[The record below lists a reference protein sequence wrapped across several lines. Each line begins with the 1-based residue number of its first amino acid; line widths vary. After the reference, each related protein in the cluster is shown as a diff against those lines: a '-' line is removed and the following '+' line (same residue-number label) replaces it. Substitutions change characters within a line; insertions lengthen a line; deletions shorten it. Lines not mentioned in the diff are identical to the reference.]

1 VRASLDSGC
10 LVLTAGAGC
19 GKTIAVEQALAETV
33 WPVAWV
39 GCSPASHSP
48 GLFLIRIVKA
58 IAAALPGS
66 TDALAETM
74 SAAPERIDALA
85 VTGQL
90 IADLSGLLVEPLVVV
105 VDDAEHLDGADESL
119 AILDELL
126 RAEAAMLRIAVASR
140 RPLALHVA
148 RSRAAGRLTELT
160 AADLAFDG
168 EECAELLRQRTGADP
183 STERVEEMMRLT
195 EGWPLGIA
203 LAAGLVER
211 ATEAGDVASALGD
224 LRSAPNLRSYLSEE
238 LVDSL
243 EPGLRRAAI
252 ESSLVPVVTPAV
264 ERALGLPEQFRARVE
279 SAGLLVRGVDGGR
292 GFLYHPLLRE
302 FLLDVLR
309 AEASEDELAALH
321 AAIAPALDEDGDAV
335 GAIEHWLEGHCW
347 SEAVAAIEREGL
359 ALARTAPE
367 PIPGW
372 LALLPEAERGYPTM
386 RALEGQLHWRAG
398 ENAEAIAALQDAIRG
413 FSERPNPAAEWA
425 SRSMLVDL
433 LFATHAVD
441 EVDAAV
447 DGWDRPAAAGASAL
461 APAVAMYG
469 ATAFASFA
477 RFEESERLAQA
488 AKRHP
493 EQALMPPFEAL
504 QRLFI
509 DLPAGGVDHVCER
522 LDAATRAM
530 EHFDP
535 LQRRQHILGV
545 LAIIYAHR
553 GDADQALQRW
563 LAVLDAARGR
573 GAPLL
578 TDAAHAWCAVLHA
591 RAGRLQDAE
600 AELAQLRNV
609 ESSARSYVNE
619 LAPAAVA
626 SLRGDARATLAA
638 ADRTLTTV
646 ETGPI
651 LFRYWAEADLVPL
664 LADVGLP
671 ERAHDVLAGTLAL
684 VDEAYPGSLGRFM
697 RARLLALR
705 AWLRH
710 LDGDLAGA
718 DADLRAVWDSAG
730 NSLRYVVRREWQR
743 LEPVLWMS
751 MESGAIE
758 PREGLDAMGAA
769 FPDGRA
775 VVAFLDHPV
784 AEVRRG
790 ALSPAVRSGDPQAVA
805 ALERLASDADEEV
818 AGAATRLRER
828 LPASLPPFRFELLG
842 RFAVR
847 RGAWE
852 AGEGAWVRPID
863 ARLVRFLL
871 VNLEQPVSEDELI
884 EALWPELPVA
894 GARRSLQVAASR
906 ARRVLDLPGLEGSVI
921 QRTDGLYRLA
931 IGAGDALDADEFR
944 RLAATA
950 LAERGEGRRQLLERA
965 GALWAGEPLPEER
978 YSDWATAYR
987 EALIDRYTAVL
998 TALVELDQSEGD
1010 HAGAAETARELVGL
1024 DPLNEGAHRALMT
1037 AYARSGRTGHALRQ
1051 YLECRRALVEALGI
1065 EPAEATSRL
1074 QGRILAGEPV

>member
-1 VRASLDSGC
+1 MRASLDSGH

-19 GKTIAVEQALAETV
+19 GKTIAVEQALDEST

-39 GCSPASHSP
+39 GCSSASRSP
-48 GLFLIRIVKA
+48 GLFVTRIVKA
-58 IAAALPGS
+58 IAAAVPGS
-66 TDALAETM
+66 SDALAETM

-85 VTGQL
+85 VTGEL
-90 IADLSGLLVEPLVVV
+90 VADLSRLLVEPLVVV
-105 VDDAEHLDGADESL
+105 VDDAEHLDGADDSL
-119 AILDELL
+119 EILDELV
-126 RAEAAMLRIAVASR
+126 RADVSMLHVAVASR

-183 STERVEEMMRLT
+183 STERVEEMMHLT
-195 EGWPLGIA
+195 EGWPLGLA

-211 ATEAGDVASALGD
+211 ASDGGDVATALGD

-238 LVDSL
+238 LVGSL
-243 EPGLRRAAI
+243 EPELRRTAI
-252 ESSLVPVVTPAV
+252 KSSVVPVVTPAV
-264 ERALGLPEQFRARVE
+264 ERALALPEQFRARVE
-279 SAGLLVRGVDGGR
+279 GAGLLVRTVHDGR
-292 GFLYHPLLRE
+292 GFVYHPLLRE
-302 FLLDVLR
+302 YLLDVLR
-309 AEASEDELAALH
+309 AEAGEAELSALH
-321 AAIAPALDEDGDAV
+321 AAIAPALDEEGDAV

-347 SEAVAAIEREGL
+347 PEAVAAIEREGL

-367 PIPGW
+367 LIPGW
-372 LALLPEAERGYPTM
+372 LAQLPEAERGYPTM

-413 FSERPNPAAEWA
+413 FRDRPNPAAEWA

-447 DGWDRPAAAGASAL
+447 DGWDQPVGAGASGL
-461 APAVAMYG
+461 AAAVAMYG

-477 RFEESERLAQA
+477 RFDESERLAQA

-493 EQALMPPFEAL
+493 DPALLPPFETL

-509 DLPAGGVDHVCER
+509 DLPAGRVDQVCEQ
-522 LDAATRAM
+522 LEAATRAM

-535 LQRRQHILGV
+535 LQRRQHIFGV
-545 LAIIYAHR
+545 LAIIYADR
-553 GDADQALQRW
+553 GDAEEALRRW
-563 LAVLDAARGR
+563 LGVLDAARGR

-578 TDAAHAWCAVLHA
+578 TDAAHAWCALLHA
-591 RAGRLQDAE
+591 RAGRLQEAE

-626 SLRGDARATLAA
+626 SLRGDASATLAA
-638 ADRTLTTV
+638 AERTLTTV

-664 LADVGLP
+664 LADVGLA
-671 ERAHDVLAGTLAL
+671 ERARDVLAGTLAL
-684 VDEAYPGSLGRFM
+684 VDESYPGELGRFI
-697 RARLLALR
+697 RGRLLALR

-710 LDGDLAGA
+710 LDGAVAEA

-730 NSLRYVVRREWQR
+730 DSLRYVVRREWKRIQPA
-743 LEPVLWMS
+743 LGEA
-751 MESGAIE
+751 MERGIIG
-758 PREGLDAMGAA
+758 PLEGLNAVSAA

-775 VVAFLDHPV
+775 LAQFLDHPV
-784 AEVRRG
+784 AEVRLR
-790 ALSPAVRSGDPQAVA
+790 ALSPALRSGDPQAVA
-805 ALERLASDADEEV
+805 ALERLARDADPGV
-818 AGAATRLRER
+818 AAFAARLSER

-842 RFAVR
+842 GFAVR

-852 AGEGAWVRPID
+852 ASDGAWVRPID

-871 VNLEQPVSEDELI
+871 VNLEQPVSEDDLI
-884 EALWPELPVA
+884 EALWPELPVVS
-894 GARRSLQVAASR
+894 ARRSLQVAASR
-906 ARRVLDLPGLEGSVI
+906 ARRVLDLPSAESSVI
-921 QRTDGLYRLA
+921 QRADSLYRLA
-931 IGAGDALDADEFR
+931 LGAADTLDADEFG

-950 LAERGEGRRQLLERA
+950 LTERGEGRRQLLERA
-965 GALWAGEPLPEER
+965 RALWGGEPLPEER

-987 EALIDRYTAVL
+987 EALVDRYTAVL

-1010 HAGAAETARELVGL
+1010 HTGAAETARELVGL

-1037 AYARSGRTGHALRQ
+1037 AYARTGRTGHALRQ
-1051 YLECRRALVEALGI
+1051 YLECRRALVETLGI